1 MTNITA
7 LAKTHN
13 ISIIGSTGE
22 PSYKGSSYLHAST
35 LRDRVIQIFFNS
47 EYFKGLLHEER
58 TMGSYALTSTITN
71 TEYYEVGYQLFLTC
85 RGDYIFAPKHHNMPI
100 ILYTQK
106 EYNLVKPEAPRVMQC
121 TEASCD
127 YGTIEHNGSCYPCG
141 TCLDISDYKK
151 ALNIY
156 NKRIAQSV

>member
-22 PSYKGSSYLHAST
+22 SSCAFPSYLHAST
-35 LRDRVIQIFFNS
+35 LRDRVIQAFFDS

-85 RGDYIFAPKHHNMPI
+85 RGDYIFAPKHYNMPI

-106 EYNLVKPEAPRVMQC
+106 EYNLVKPKAPRAMQC
-121 TEASCD
+121 TEPSCD
-127 YGTIEHNGSCYPCG
+127 CGTIAHNGSYYPCG
-141 TCLDISDYKK
+141 TCLDISDYKR
-151 ALNIY
+151 ALSIY
-156 NKRIAQSV
+156 NQRTQNA

>member
-7 LAKTHN
+7 LAQTHN

-35 LRDRVIQIFFNS
+35 LRDRVIQAFFGS

-71 TEYYEVGYQLFLTC
+71 TNYYEVGYQLFLTC

-106 EYNLVKPEAPRVMQC
+106 ECNLVKPKAPRVMQC
-121 TEASCD
+121 TEPSCD
-127 YGTIEHNGSCYPCG
+127 CGTIAHNGSYYPCG
-141 TCLDISDYKK
+141 TCLDISDYKR
-151 ALNIY
+151 ALSIY
-156 NKRIAQSV
+156 NQRTQNA